1 MRNTLKQAI
10 VLWGMVL
17 LLVLW
22 SVFIS
27 PSGVLRWAGAAAIVL
42 AVAAL
47 LIYRRRQAWTEM
59 TGDAGLSS
67 LPPETYRQPV
77 VLVCGGLSAHLFT
90 DSPVRQVSEGLYLHV
105 PDEEQL
111 VAQVERLLTLRPAW
125 ASQLAVAYTVMPGIH
140 RDVAVLA
147 GRLRRFAHSMATV
160 RRRAGVNV
168 PWLLWSGLSGSP
180 LPERASSPWFICT
193 GGEVQVAT
201 STETT
206 MPAQW
211 IAQSG
216 VQERSQRLCYLLKA
230 ESLMQWLDLNVLA
243 ELNGPEAKCP
253 PLAMAV
259 GLVPSLP
266 AVDMLLLTTCLGFF
280 ALSAVVK
287 KAVVVILVAVTAAVM
302 AYWPRKK
309 GQVVA
314 ADVWPSSLPPEPYR
328 QPGVRVCGDM
338 SAHLFTD
345 SPVRQVSEGLYLPVS
360 DEEQLVAQV
369 ERLLTLRPAWASQFA
384 VAYTVMPVMYRDAA
398 VLTGQLRRFA
408 HSMATVRRRA
418 GVNVPWLLWSG
429 LSGSPLPER
438 ANSPW
443 FICTGGE
450 VQVATSAETT
460 MPAQW
465 IAQSGAQERSQRL
478 CYLLKAESLMQWLDL
493 NVLAELNGPEA
504 KCPPLAMTVGLVPS
518 LPAVDN
524 NLWQLWITART
535 GLTPD
540 IADTGTDDALPF
552 PDALLRRLP
561 RQSGFTP
568 LRRACVTM
576 LGVTTVAGIAALC
589 LSATANRQLLRQVGD
604 DLHRFY
610 AVPAEEFITK
620 ARHLSVLK
628 DDAVMLDGYYRE
640 GEPLRLGLGLY
651 PGERIRQPVLRAIRD
666 WRPPEQKM
674 DVTAS
679 LPVQTV
685 RLDSMSLFD
694 VGQARLKDGSTKVL
708 VDALVN
714 IRAKPGWLILVAG

>member
-27 PSGVLRWAGAAAIVL
+27 PSGVLRWAAAAAIVL

-47 LIYRRRQAWTEM
+47 LIYRRWQAWTEM

-147 GRLRRFAHSMATV
+147 GQLRRFAHSMATV

-180 LPERASSPWFICT
+180 LPKRASSPWFICT

-201 STETT
+201 SAETT

-230 ESLMQWLDLNVLA
+230 ESLMQWLDLNMLA

-259 GLVPSLP
+259 GL
-266 AVDMLLLTTCLGFF
+266 
-280 ALSAVVK
+280 
-287 KAVVVILVAVTAAVM
+287 
-302 AYWPRKK
+302 
-309 GQVVA
+309 
-314 ADVWPSSLPPEPYR
+314 
-328 QPGVRVCGDM
+328 
-338 SAHLFTD
+338 H
-345 SPVRQVSEGLYLPVS
+345 
-360 DEEQLVAQV
+360 
-369 ERLLTLRPAWASQFA
+369 
-384 VAYTVMPVMYRDAA
+384 
-398 VLTGQLRRFA
+398 
-408 HSMATVRRRA
+408 
-418 GVNVPWLLWSG
+418 
-429 LSGSPLPER
+429 
-438 ANSPW
+438 
-443 FICTGGE
+443 
-450 VQVATSAETT
+450 
-460 MPAQW
+460 
-465 IAQSGAQERSQRL
+465 
-478 CYLLKAESLMQWLDL
+478 
-493 NVLAELNGPEA
+493 
-504 KCPPLAMTVGLVPS
+504 PS

-540 IADTGTDDALPF
+540 IADTGTDDTLPF

-576 LGVTTVAGIAALC
+576 LGITTVAGIAALC

-604 DLHRFY
+604 DLHQFY

-674 DVTAS
+674 EVTAS
-679 LPVQTV
+679 LQVQTV

-714 IRAKPGWLILVAG
+714 IRAKPGWLILVAGYTDATGDEKSNQQLSLRRAEAVRKRPYSVVLLDEVEKAHRDVMNLFYQVFDRGFMRDGEGREIDFRNTVILMTANLGSDHIMQLLEEKPDATDADLHELLYPLLRDHFQPALMARFQTVIYRPLGQEAMRAIVEMKLAQVARRLHQHYGLETEISNSLYDALTAACLLPDTGARNIDSLLNQQILPVLSQQLLAQQAVHHKPARLRLDWDDEDGIVLEFDEK

>member
-1 MRNTLKQAI
+1 MRNALKQT
-10 VLWGMVL
+10 VL
-17 LLVLW
+17 LW
-22 SVFIS
+22 T
-27 PSGVLRWAGAAAIVL
+27 
-42 AVAAL
+42 L
-47 LIYRRRQAWTEM
+47 L
-59 TGDAGLSS
+59 
-67 LPPETYRQPV
+67 
-77 VLVCGGLSAHLFT
+77 
-90 DSPVRQVSEGLYLHV
+90 
-105 PDEEQL
+105 
-111 VAQVERLLTLRPAW
+111 
-125 ASQLAVAYTVMPGIH
+125 
-140 RDVAVLA
+140 
-147 GRLRRFAHSMATV
+147 
-160 RRRAGVNV
+160 
-168 PWLLWSGLSGSP
+168 
-180 LPERASSPWFICT
+180 
-193 GGEVQVAT
+193 
-201 STETT
+201 
-206 MPAQW
+206 
-211 IAQSG
+211 
-216 VQERSQRLCYLLKA
+216 
-230 ESLMQWLDLNVLA
+230 
-243 ELNGPEAKCP
+243 
-253 PLAMAV
+253 
-259 GLVPSLP
+259 
-266 AVDMLLLTTCLGFF
+266 LLLTTWLGFF
-280 ALSAVVK
+280 AVSAVVK
-287 KAVVVILVAVTAAVM
+287 YAVVVILVAVTAAVM
-302 AYWPRKK
+302 AYWHKKK

-314 ADVWPSSLPPEPYR
+314 DDVWPSSLPPETYR
-328 QPGVRVCGDM
+328 QPVVLVCGDM

-384 VAYTVMPVMYRDAA
+384 VAYTVMPGMYRDAA

-418 GVNVPWLLWSG
+418 GVNVPRLLWSG

-714 IRAKPGWLILVAG
+714 IRAKPGWLILVAGYTDATGDEKAISSYRCGVPKRCATGCCRPATSRPPVLPYRDWARASLRRPTTRHRAGQSTGVSKSVLFRVLTPVRT

>member
-1 MRNTLKQAI
+1 MRNALKQT
-10 VLWGMVL
+10 VL
-17 LLVLW
+17 LW
-22 SVFIS
+22 T
-27 PSGVLRWAGAAAIVL
+27 
-42 AVAAL
+42 L
-47 LIYRRRQAWTEM
+47 L
-59 TGDAGLSS
+59 
-67 LPPETYRQPV
+67 
-77 VLVCGGLSAHLFT
+77 
-90 DSPVRQVSEGLYLHV
+90 
-105 PDEEQL
+105 
-111 VAQVERLLTLRPAW
+111 
-125 ASQLAVAYTVMPGIH
+125 
-140 RDVAVLA
+140 
-147 GRLRRFAHSMATV
+147 
-160 RRRAGVNV
+160 
-168 PWLLWSGLSGSP
+168 
-180 LPERASSPWFICT
+180 
-193 GGEVQVAT
+193 
-201 STETT
+201 
-206 MPAQW
+206 
-211 IAQSG
+211 
-216 VQERSQRLCYLLKA
+216 
-230 ESLMQWLDLNVLA
+230 
-243 ELNGPEAKCP
+243 
-253 PLAMAV
+253 
-259 GLVPSLP
+259 
-266 AVDMLLLTTCLGFF
+266 LLLTTWLGFF
-280 ALSAVVK
+280 AVSAVVK
-287 KAVVVILVAVTAAVM
+287 YAVVVILVAVTAAVM
-302 AYWPRKK
+302 AYWHKKK

-314 ADVWPSSLPPEPYR
+314 DDVWPSSLPPETYR
-328 QPGVRVCGDM
+328 QPVVLVCGDM

-384 VAYTVMPVMYRDAA
+384 VAYTVMPGMYRDAA

-714 IRAKPGWLILVAG
+714 IRAKPGWLILVAGYTDATGDEKSNQQLSLLRAEAVRNWMLQTSDIPATCFAVQGLGESQPAATNDTPQGRAVNRRVEISLVPRSDACQDVK

>member
-1 MRNTLKQAI
+1 MRNALKQT
-10 VLWGMVL
+10 VL
-17 LLVLW
+17 LW
-22 SVFIS
+22 T
-27 PSGVLRWAGAAAIVL
+27 
-42 AVAAL
+42 L
-47 LIYRRRQAWTEM
+47 L
-59 TGDAGLSS
+59 
-67 LPPETYRQPV
+67 
-77 VLVCGGLSAHLFT
+77 
-90 DSPVRQVSEGLYLHV
+90 
-105 PDEEQL
+105 
-111 VAQVERLLTLRPAW
+111 
-125 ASQLAVAYTVMPGIH
+125 
-140 RDVAVLA
+140 
-147 GRLRRFAHSMATV
+147 
-160 RRRAGVNV
+160 
-168 PWLLWSGLSGSP
+168 
-180 LPERASSPWFICT
+180 
-193 GGEVQVAT
+193 
-201 STETT
+201 
-206 MPAQW
+206 
-211 IAQSG
+211 
-216 VQERSQRLCYLLKA
+216 
-230 ESLMQWLDLNVLA
+230 
-243 ELNGPEAKCP
+243 
-253 PLAMAV
+253 
-259 GLVPSLP
+259 
-266 AVDMLLLTTCLGFF
+266 LLLTTWLGFF
-280 ALSAVVK
+280 AVSAVVK
-287 KAVVVILVAVTAAVM
+287 YAVVVILVAVTAAVM
-302 AYWPRKK
+302 AYWHKKK

-314 ADVWPSSLPPEPYR
+314 DDVWPSSLPPETYR
-328 QPGVRVCGDM
+328 QPVVLVCGDM

-369 ERLLTLRPAWASQFA
+369 ERLLTLRPAWASQLA
-384 VAYTVMPVMYRDAA
+384 VAYTIMPGIHRDVA
-398 VLTGQLRRFA
+398 VLAGRLRRFA

-460 MPAQW
+460 IPAQW

-524 NLWQLWITART
+524 NLWQWWITART

-561 RQSGFTP
+561 RQSGFTS

-714 IRAKPGWLILVAG
+714 IRAKPGWLILVAGYTDATGDEKSNQQLSLRRAEAVRNWMLQTSDIPATCFAVQGLGESQPAATNDTPQGRAVNRRVEISLVPRSDACQDVK

>member
-1 MRNTLKQAI
+1 MRNALKQT
-10 VLWGMVL
+10 VL
-17 LLVLW
+17 LW
-22 SVFIS
+22 T
-27 PSGVLRWAGAAAIVL
+27 
-42 AVAAL
+42 L
-47 LIYRRRQAWTEM
+47 L
-59 TGDAGLSS
+59 
-67 LPPETYRQPV
+67 
-77 VLVCGGLSAHLFT
+77 
-90 DSPVRQVSEGLYLHV
+90 
-105 PDEEQL
+105 
-111 VAQVERLLTLRPAW
+111 
-125 ASQLAVAYTVMPGIH
+125 
-140 RDVAVLA
+140 
-147 GRLRRFAHSMATV
+147 
-160 RRRAGVNV
+160 
-168 PWLLWSGLSGSP
+168 
-180 LPERASSPWFICT
+180 
-193 GGEVQVAT
+193 
-201 STETT
+201 
-206 MPAQW
+206 
-211 IAQSG
+211 
-216 VQERSQRLCYLLKA
+216 
-230 ESLMQWLDLNVLA
+230 
-243 ELNGPEAKCP
+243 
-253 PLAMAV
+253 
-259 GLVPSLP
+259 
-266 AVDMLLLTTCLGFF
+266 LLLTTWLGFF
-280 ALSAVVK
+280 AVSAVVK
-287 KAVVVILVAVTAAVM
+287 YAVVVILVAVTAAVM
-302 AYWPRKK
+302 AYWHKKK

-314 ADVWPSSLPPEPYR
+314 DDVWPSSLPPETYR
-328 QPGVRVCGDM
+328 QPVVLVCGDM

-384 VAYTVMPVMYRDAA
+384 VAYTVMPGMYRDAA

-418 GVNVPWLLWSG
+418 GVNVPWLRWSG

-714 IRAKPGWLILVAG
+714 IRAKPGWLILVAGYTDATGDEKSNQQLSLRRAEAVRNWMLQTSDIPATCFAVQGLGESQPAATNDTPQGRAVNRRVEISLVPRSDACQDVK

>member
-90 DSPVRQVSEGLYLHV
+90 DSPVRQVSV
-105 PDEEQL
+105 
-111 VAQVERLLTLRPAW
+111 
-125 ASQLAVAYTVMPGIH
+125 
-140 RDVAVLA
+140 
-147 GRLRRFAHSMATV
+147 ATV

-201 STETT
+201 STENA

-216 VQERSQRLCYLLKA
+216 VQERSQRLSYLLKA

-266 AVDMLLLTTCLGFF
+266 AVD
-280 ALSAVVK
+280 
-287 KAVVVILVAVTAAVM
+287 
-302 AYWPRKK
+302 
-309 GQVVA
+309 
-314 ADVWPSSLPPEPYR
+314 
-328 QPGVRVCGDM
+328 
-338 SAHLFTD
+338 
-345 SPVRQVSEGLYLPVS
+345 
-360 DEEQLVAQV
+360 
-369 ERLLTLRPAWASQFA
+369 
-384 VAYTVMPVMYRDAA
+384 
-398 VLTGQLRRFA
+398 
-408 HSMATVRRRA
+408 
-418 GVNVPWLLWSG
+418 
-429 LSGSPLPER
+429 
-438 ANSPW
+438 
-443 FICTGGE
+443 
-450 VQVATSAETT
+450 
-460 MPAQW
+460 
-465 IAQSGAQERSQRL
+465 
-478 CYLLKAESLMQWLDL
+478 
-493 NVLAELNGPEA
+493 
-504 KCPPLAMTVGLVPS
+504 
-518 LPAVDN
+518 N
-524 NLWQLWITART
+524 NLWQLWITA
-535 GLTPD
+535 
-540 IADTGTDDALPF
+540 
-552 PDALLRRLP
+552 
-561 RQSGFTP
+561 
-568 LRRACVTM
+568 M
-576 LGVTTVAGIAALC
+576 C

-610 AVPAEEFITK
+610 AVPVEEFITK

-628 DDAVMLDGYYRE
+628 DDATMLDGYYRE

-666 WRPPEQKM
+666 WRPPER
-674 DVTAS
+674 
-679 LPVQTV
+679 
-685 RLDSMSLFD
+685 RLDKSA
-694 VGQARLKDGSTKVL
+694 GGRTGEH
-708 VDALVN
+708 
-714 IRAKPGWLILVAG
+714 PGKTGLADPRGRIYRCHRR

>member
-1 MRNTLKQAI
+1 MRNALKQT
-10 VLWGMVL
+10 VL
-17 LLVLW
+17 LW
-22 SVFIS
+22 T
-27 PSGVLRWAGAAAIVL
+27 
-42 AVAAL
+42 L
-47 LIYRRRQAWTEM
+47 L
-59 TGDAGLSS
+59 
-67 LPPETYRQPV
+67 
-77 VLVCGGLSAHLFT
+77 
-90 DSPVRQVSEGLYLHV
+90 
-105 PDEEQL
+105 
-111 VAQVERLLTLRPAW
+111 
-125 ASQLAVAYTVMPGIH
+125 
-140 RDVAVLA
+140 
-147 GRLRRFAHSMATV
+147 
-160 RRRAGVNV
+160 
-168 PWLLWSGLSGSP
+168 
-180 LPERASSPWFICT
+180 
-193 GGEVQVAT
+193 
-201 STETT
+201 
-206 MPAQW
+206 
-211 IAQSG
+211 
-216 VQERSQRLCYLLKA
+216 
-230 ESLMQWLDLNVLA
+230 
-243 ELNGPEAKCP
+243 
-253 PLAMAV
+253 
-259 GLVPSLP
+259 
-266 AVDMLLLTTCLGFF
+266 LLLTTWLGFF
-280 ALSAVVK
+280 AVSAVVK
-287 KAVVVILVAVTAAVM
+287 YAVVVILVAVTAAVM
-302 AYWPRKK
+302 AYWHKKK

-314 ADVWPSSLPPEPYR
+314 DDVWPSSLPPETYR
-328 QPGVRVCGDM
+328 QPVVLVCGDM

-384 VAYTVMPVMYRDAA
+384 VAYTVMPGMYRDAA

-443 FICTGGE
+443 FICTGDE
-450 VQVATSAETT
+450 VQVATSTENA

-465 IAQSGAQERSQRL
+465 IAQSGVQERSQRL

-493 NVLAELNGPEA
+493 NVLTALNGPEA
-504 KCPPLAMTVGLVPS
+504 KCPPLAMAVGLVTS

-524 NLWQLWITART
+524 NLWQVWITART
-535 GLTPD
+535 GLTTD
-540 IADTGTDDALPF
+540 IADTGTDATLPF
-552 PDALLRRLP
+552 PDALLRQLP

-568 LRRACVTM
+568 LWRACVTM
-576 LGVTTVAGIAALC
+576 LGITTAAGITMLC
-589 LSATANRQLLRQVGD
+589 LSATANRQLLRHIGD

-620 ARHLSVLK
+620 ARRLSVLK

-674 DVTAS
+674 EVTAS

-714 IRAKPGWLILVAG
+714 IRAKPGWLILVAGYTDATGDEKSNQQLSLRRAEAVRNWMLQTSDIPATCFAVQGLGESQPAATNDTPQGRAVNRRVEISLVPRSDACQDVK

>member
-1 MRNTLKQAI
+1 MRNALKQT
-10 VLWGMVL
+10 VL
-17 LLVLW
+17 LW
-22 SVFIS
+22 T
-27 PSGVLRWAGAAAIVL
+27 
-42 AVAAL
+42 L
-47 LIYRRRQAWTEM
+47 L
-59 TGDAGLSS
+59 
-67 LPPETYRQPV
+67 
-77 VLVCGGLSAHLFT
+77 
-90 DSPVRQVSEGLYLHV
+90 
-105 PDEEQL
+105 
-111 VAQVERLLTLRPAW
+111 
-125 ASQLAVAYTVMPGIH
+125 
-140 RDVAVLA
+140 
-147 GRLRRFAHSMATV
+147 
-160 RRRAGVNV
+160 
-168 PWLLWSGLSGSP
+168 
-180 LPERASSPWFICT
+180 
-193 GGEVQVAT
+193 
-201 STETT
+201 
-206 MPAQW
+206 
-211 IAQSG
+211 
-216 VQERSQRLCYLLKA
+216 
-230 ESLMQWLDLNVLA
+230 
-243 ELNGPEAKCP
+243 
-253 PLAMAV
+253 
-259 GLVPSLP
+259 
-266 AVDMLLLTTCLGFF
+266 LLLTTWLGFF
-280 ALSAVVK
+280 AVSAVVK
-287 KAVVVILVAVTAAVM
+287 YAVVVILVAVTAAVM
-302 AYWPRKK
+302 AYWHKKK

-314 ADVWPSSLPPEPYR
+314 DDVWPSSLPPETYR
-328 QPGVRVCGDM
+328 QPAVLVCGDM

-360 DEEQLVAQV
+360 DEEQLVARV
-369 ERLLTLRPAWASQFA
+369 ERLLTLRPAWASQLA
-384 VAYTVMPVMYRDAA
+384 LAYTIMPGIHRDVA
-398 VLTGQLRRFA
+398 VLAGRLRRFA
-408 HSMATVRRRA
+408 HSMAIVRRRA

-666 WRPPEQKM
+666 WHPPEQKM
-674 DVTAS
+674 EVTAS

-714 IRAKPGWLILVAG
+714 IRAKPGWLILVAGYTDATGDEKSNQQLSLRRAEAVRNWMLQTSDIPATCFAVQGLGESQPAATNDTPQGRAVNRRVEISLVPRSDACQDVK

>member
-1 MRNTLKQAI
+1 MRNALKQT
-10 VLWGMVL
+10 VL
-17 LLVLW
+17 LW
-22 SVFIS
+22 T
-27 PSGVLRWAGAAAIVL
+27 
-42 AVAAL
+42 L
-47 LIYRRRQAWTEM
+47 L
-59 TGDAGLSS
+59 
-67 LPPETYRQPV
+67 
-77 VLVCGGLSAHLFT
+77 
-90 DSPVRQVSEGLYLHV
+90 
-105 PDEEQL
+105 
-111 VAQVERLLTLRPAW
+111 
-125 ASQLAVAYTVMPGIH
+125 
-140 RDVAVLA
+140 
-147 GRLRRFAHSMATV
+147 
-160 RRRAGVNV
+160 
-168 PWLLWSGLSGSP
+168 
-180 LPERASSPWFICT
+180 
-193 GGEVQVAT
+193 
-201 STETT
+201 
-206 MPAQW
+206 
-211 IAQSG
+211 
-216 VQERSQRLCYLLKA
+216 
-230 ESLMQWLDLNVLA
+230 
-243 ELNGPEAKCP
+243 
-253 PLAMAV
+253 
-259 GLVPSLP
+259 
-266 AVDMLLLTTCLGFF
+266 LLLTTWLGFF
-280 ALSAVVK
+280 AVSAVVK
-287 KAVVVILVAVTAAVM
+287 YAVVVILVAVTAAVM
-302 AYWPRKK
+302 AYWHKKK

-314 ADVWPSSLPPEPYR
+314 DDVWPSSLPPETYR
-328 QPGVRVCGDM
+328 QPVVLVCGDM

-384 VAYTVMPVMYRDAA
+384 VAYTVMPGMYRDAA

-714 IRAKPGWLILVAG
+714 IRAKPGWLILVVGYTDATGDEKSNQQLSLRRAEAVRNWMLQTSDIPTTCFAVQGLGESQPAATNDTPQGRAVNRRVEISLVPRSDACQDVK

>member
-1 MRNTLKQAI
+1 MRNTLKQAV

-77 VLVCGGLSAHLFT
+77 VLVCGDMSAHLFA

-105 PDEEQL
+105 SDEEQL

-147 GRLRRFAHSMATV
+147 G
-160 RRRAGVNV
+160 
-168 PWLLWSGLSGSP
+168 
-180 LPERASSPWFICT
+180 
-193 GGEVQVAT
+193 
-201 STETT
+201 
-206 MPAQW
+206 
-211 IAQSG
+211 
-216 VQERSQRLCYLLKA
+216 
-230 ESLMQWLDLNVLA
+230 
-243 ELNGPEAKCP
+243 
-253 PLAMAV
+253 
-259 GLVPSLP
+259 
-266 AVDMLLLTTCLGFF
+266 
-280 ALSAVVK
+280 
-287 KAVVVILVAVTAAVM
+287 
-302 AYWPRKK
+302 
-309 GQVVA
+309 
-314 ADVWPSSLPPEPYR
+314 
-328 QPGVRVCGDM
+328 
-338 SAHLFTD
+338 
-345 SPVRQVSEGLYLPVS
+345 
-360 DEEQLVAQV
+360 
-369 ERLLTLRPAWASQFA
+369 
-384 VAYTVMPVMYRDAA
+384 
-398 VLTGQLRRFA
+398 QLRRFA

-438 ANSPW
+438 AYSPW
-443 FICTGGE
+443 LICTGGE
-450 VQVATSAETT
+450 IQVATSAETAS
-460 MPAQW
+460 PAQW
-465 IAQSGAQERSQRL
+465 LTQTSTQELSQPL
-478 CYLLKAESLMQWLDL
+478 CYLLKAESLMQWLNL
-493 NVLAELNGPEA
+493 NVLAALNGPEA
-504 KCPPLAMTVGLVPS
+504 KCPPLAMAVGLPPS
-518 LPAVDN
+518 LPEVDN
-524 NLWQLWITART
+524 NLWQSWITART

-540 IADTGTDDALPF
+540 IADTGTDATLPF

-576 LGVTTVAGIAALC
+576 LGITTAAGIAALC
-589 LSATANRQLLRQVGD
+589 LSATANRQLLRHIGD
-604 DLHRFY
+604 DLHQFY

-620 ARHLSVLK
+620 ARRLSVLK

-651 PGERIRQPVLRAIRD
+651 PGEQIRQPVLRAIRD

-674 DVTAS
+674 EVTAS
-679 LPVQTV
+679 LQAQTV

-714 IRAKPGWLILVAG
+714 IRAKPGWLILVAGYTDATGDEKSNQQLSLRRAEAVRNWMLQTSDIPATCFAVQGLGESQPAATNDTPQGRAVNRRVEISLVPRSDACQDVK

>member
-1 MRNTLKQAI
+1 MRNALKQT
-10 VLWGMVL
+10 VL
-17 LLVLW
+17 LW
-22 SVFIS
+22 T
-27 PSGVLRWAGAAAIVL
+27 
-42 AVAAL
+42 L
-47 LIYRRRQAWTEM
+47 L
-59 TGDAGLSS
+59 
-67 LPPETYRQPV
+67 
-77 VLVCGGLSAHLFT
+77 
-90 DSPVRQVSEGLYLHV
+90 
-105 PDEEQL
+105 
-111 VAQVERLLTLRPAW
+111 
-125 ASQLAVAYTVMPGIH
+125 
-140 RDVAVLA
+140 
-147 GRLRRFAHSMATV
+147 
-160 RRRAGVNV
+160 
-168 PWLLWSGLSGSP
+168 
-180 LPERASSPWFICT
+180 
-193 GGEVQVAT
+193 
-201 STETT
+201 
-206 MPAQW
+206 
-211 IAQSG
+211 
-216 VQERSQRLCYLLKA
+216 
-230 ESLMQWLDLNVLA
+230 
-243 ELNGPEAKCP
+243 
-253 PLAMAV
+253 
-259 GLVPSLP
+259 
-266 AVDMLLLTTCLGFF
+266 LLLTTWLGFF
-280 ALSAVVK
+280 AVSAVVK
-287 KAVVVILVAVTAAVM
+287 YAVVVILVAVTAAVM
-302 AYWPRKK
+302 AYWHKKK

-314 ADVWPSSLPPEPYR
+314 DDVWPSSLPPETYR
-328 QPGVRVCGDM
+328 QPVVLVCGDM

-384 VAYTVMPVMYRDAA
+384 VAYTVMPGMYRDAA

-610 AVPAEEFITK
+610 AVPVEEFITK

-674 DVTAS
+674 EVTAS
-679 LPVQTV
+679 LQVQTV

-714 IRAKPGWLILVAG
+714 IRAKPGWLILVAGYTDATGDEKSNQQLSLRRAEAVRNWMLQTSDIPATCFAVQGLGESQPAATNDTPQGRAVNRRVEISLVPRSDACQDVK

>member
-1 MRNTLKQAI
+1 MKQT
-10 VLWGMVL
+10 VL
-17 LLVLW
+17 LW
-22 SVFIS
+22 T
-27 PSGVLRWAGAAAIVL
+27 
-42 AVAAL
+42 L
-47 LIYRRRQAWTEM
+47 L
-59 TGDAGLSS
+59 
-67 LPPETYRQPV
+67 
-77 VLVCGGLSAHLFT
+77 
-90 DSPVRQVSEGLYLHV
+90 
-105 PDEEQL
+105 
-111 VAQVERLLTLRPAW
+111 
-125 ASQLAVAYTVMPGIH
+125 
-140 RDVAVLA
+140 
-147 GRLRRFAHSMATV
+147 
-160 RRRAGVNV
+160 
-168 PWLLWSGLSGSP
+168 
-180 LPERASSPWFICT
+180 
-193 GGEVQVAT
+193 
-201 STETT
+201 
-206 MPAQW
+206 
-211 IAQSG
+211 
-216 VQERSQRLCYLLKA
+216 
-230 ESLMQWLDLNVLA
+230 
-243 ELNGPEAKCP
+243 
-253 PLAMAV
+253 
-259 GLVPSLP
+259 
-266 AVDMLLLTTCLGFF
+266 LLLTTWLGFF
-280 ALSAVVK
+280 AVSAVVK
-287 KAVVVILVAVTAAVM
+287 YAVVVILVAVTAAVM
-302 AYWPRKK
+302 AYWHKKK

-314 ADVWPSSLPPEPYR
+314 DDVWPSSLPPETYR
-328 QPGVRVCGDM
+328 QPVVLVCGDM

-369 ERLLTLRPAWASQFA
+369 ERLLTLRPAWASQLA
-384 VAYTVMPVMYRDAA
+384 VAYTIMPGIHRDVA
-398 VLTGQLRRFA
+398 VLAGRLRRFA

-460 MPAQW
+460 IPAQW

-561 RQSGFTP
+561 RQSGFTS

-714 IRAKPGWLILVAG
+714 IRAKPGWLILVAGYTDATGDEKSNQQLSLRRAEAVRNWMLQTSDIPATCFAVQGLGESQPAATNDTPQGRAVNRRVEISLVPRSDACQDVK

>member
-1 MRNTLKQAI
+1 MRNALKQT
-10 VLWGMVL
+10 VL
-17 LLVLW
+17 LW
-22 SVFIS
+22 T
-27 PSGVLRWAGAAAIVL
+27 
-42 AVAAL
+42 L
-47 LIYRRRQAWTEM
+47 L
-59 TGDAGLSS
+59 
-67 LPPETYRQPV
+67 
-77 VLVCGGLSAHLFT
+77 
-90 DSPVRQVSEGLYLHV
+90 
-105 PDEEQL
+105 
-111 VAQVERLLTLRPAW
+111 
-125 ASQLAVAYTVMPGIH
+125 
-140 RDVAVLA
+140 
-147 GRLRRFAHSMATV
+147 
-160 RRRAGVNV
+160 
-168 PWLLWSGLSGSP
+168 
-180 LPERASSPWFICT
+180 
-193 GGEVQVAT
+193 
-201 STETT
+201 
-206 MPAQW
+206 
-211 IAQSG
+211 
-216 VQERSQRLCYLLKA
+216 
-230 ESLMQWLDLNVLA
+230 
-243 ELNGPEAKCP
+243 
-253 PLAMAV
+253 
-259 GLVPSLP
+259 
-266 AVDMLLLTTCLGFF
+266 LLLTTWLGFF
-280 ALSAVVK
+280 AVSAVMK
-287 KAVVVILVAVTAAVM
+287 YAVVVILVAVTAAVM
-302 AYWPRKK
+302 AYWHKKK

-314 ADVWPSSLPPEPYR
+314 DDVWPSSLPPETYR
-328 QPGVRVCGDM
+328 QPVVLVCGDM

-384 VAYTVMPVMYRDAA
+384 VAYTVMPGMYRDAA

-714 IRAKPGWLILVAG
+714 IRAKPGWLILVAGYTDATGDEKSNQQLSLRRAEAVRNWMLQTSDIPATCFAVQGLGESQPAATNDTPQGRAVNRRVEISLVPRSDACQDVK

>member
-1 MRNTLKQAI
+1 MRNALKQT
-10 VLWGMVL
+10 VL
-17 LLVLW
+17 LWTLLLLLTTWLGFFAVSAVVKYAVVVILV
-22 SVFIS
+22 
-27 PSGVLRWAGAAAIVL
+27 
-42 AVAAL
+42 AVTATVMA
-47 LIYRRRQAWTEM
+47 YWHKKKGQVVADDVWP
-59 TGDAGLSS
+59 SS

-77 VLVCGGLSAHLFT
+77 VL
-90 DSPVRQVSEGLYLHV
+90 
-105 PDEEQL
+105 
-111 VAQVERLLTLRPAW
+111 
-125 ASQLAVAYTVMPGIH
+125 
-140 RDVAVLA
+140 
-147 GRLRRFAHSMATV
+147 
-160 RRRAGVNV
+160 
-168 PWLLWSGLSGSP
+168 
-180 LPERASSPWFICT
+180 
-193 GGEVQVAT
+193 
-201 STETT
+201 
-206 MPAQW
+206 
-211 IAQSG
+211 
-216 VQERSQRLCYLLKA
+216 
-230 ESLMQWLDLNVLA
+230 
-243 ELNGPEAKCP
+243 
-253 PLAMAV
+253 
-259 GLVPSLP
+259 
-266 AVDMLLLTTCLGFF
+266 
-280 ALSAVVK
+280 
-287 KAVVVILVAVTAAVM
+287 
-302 AYWPRKK
+302 
-309 GQVVA
+309 
-314 ADVWPSSLPPEPYR
+314 
-328 QPGVRVCGDM
+328 VCGDM

-384 VAYTVMPVMYRDAA
+384 VAYTVMPGMYRDAA

-714 IRAKPGWLILVAG
+714 IRAKPGWLILVAGYTDATGDEKSNQQLSLRRAEAVRNWMLQTSDIPATCFAVQGLGESQPAATNDTPQGRAVNRRVEISLVPRSDACQDVK

>member
-125 ASQLAVAYTVMPGIH
+125 ASQLAVAYTIMPGIH

-180 LPERASSPWFICT
+180 LPERT
-193 GGEVQVAT
+193 
-201 STETT
+201 
-206 MPAQW
+206 
-211 IAQSG
+211 
-216 VQERSQRLCYLLKA
+216 
-230 ESLMQWLDLNVLA
+230 
-243 ELNGPEAKCP
+243 
-253 PLAMAV
+253 
-259 GLVPSLP
+259 
-266 AVDMLLLTTCLGFF
+266 
-280 ALSAVVK
+280 
-287 KAVVVILVAVTAAVM
+287 
-302 AYWPRKK
+302 
-309 GQVVA
+309 
-314 ADVWPSSLPPEPYR
+314 
-328 QPGVRVCGDM
+328 
-338 SAHLFTD
+338 
-345 SPVRQVSEGLYLPVS
+345 
-360 DEEQLVAQV
+360 
-369 ERLLTLRPAWASQFA
+369 
-384 VAYTVMPVMYRDAA
+384 
-398 VLTGQLRRFA
+398 
-408 HSMATVRRRA
+408 
-418 GVNVPWLLWSG
+418 
-429 LSGSPLPER
+429 
-438 ANSPW
+438 NSPW

-460 MPAQW
+460 TPAQW

-478 CYLLKAESLMQWLDL
+478 CYLLKAESLMQWLNL
-493 NVLAELNGPEA
+493 NVLTALNGPEA
-504 KCPPLAMTVGLVPS
+504 KCPPLAMAVGLVTS

-524 NLWQLWITART
+524 NLWQVWITART
-535 GLTPD
+535 GLTTD
-540 IADTGTDDALPF
+540 IADTGTDATLPF
-552 PDALLRRLP
+552 PDALLRQLP

-576 LGVTTVAGIAALC
+576 LGITTAAGITMLC

-604 DLHRFY
+604 DLH
-610 AVPAEEFITK
+610 
-620 ARHLSVLK
+620 
-628 DDAVMLDGYYRE
+628 
-640 GEPLRLGLGLY
+640 
-651 PGERIRQPVLRAIRD
+651 PVLC
-666 WRPPEQKM
+666 RPGGGIYHQSPSPVGAERQC
-674 DVTAS
+674 DHARWVLPGRRTTAPRS
-679 LPVQTV
+679 GVIPRRTHPPAGITRHS
-685 RLDSMSLFD
+685 RLAS
-694 VGQARLKDGSTKVL
+694 A
-708 VDALVN
+708 
-714 IRAKPGWLILVAG
+714 

>member
-1 MRNTLKQAI
+1 VRNALKQT
-10 VLWGMVL
+10 VL
-17 LLVLW
+17 LW
-22 SVFIS
+22 T
-27 PSGVLRWAGAAAIVL
+27 
-42 AVAAL
+42 L
-47 LIYRRRQAWTEM
+47 L
-59 TGDAGLSS
+59 
-67 LPPETYRQPV
+67 
-77 VLVCGGLSAHLFT
+77 
-90 DSPVRQVSEGLYLHV
+90 
-105 PDEEQL
+105 
-111 VAQVERLLTLRPAW
+111 
-125 ASQLAVAYTVMPGIH
+125 
-140 RDVAVLA
+140 
-147 GRLRRFAHSMATV
+147 
-160 RRRAGVNV
+160 
-168 PWLLWSGLSGSP
+168 
-180 LPERASSPWFICT
+180 
-193 GGEVQVAT
+193 
-201 STETT
+201 
-206 MPAQW
+206 
-211 IAQSG
+211 
-216 VQERSQRLCYLLKA
+216 
-230 ESLMQWLDLNVLA
+230 
-243 ELNGPEAKCP
+243 
-253 PLAMAV
+253 
-259 GLVPSLP
+259 
-266 AVDMLLLTTCLGFF
+266 LLLTTWLGFF
-280 ALSAVVK
+280 AVSAVVK
-287 KAVVVILVAVTAAVM
+287 YAVVVILVAVTAAVM
-302 AYWPRKK
+302 AYWHKKK

-314 ADVWPSSLPPEPYR
+314 DDVWPSSLPPETYR
-328 QPGVRVCGDM
+328 QPVVLVCGDM

-369 ERLLTLRPAWASQFA
+369 ERLLPLRPAWASQLA
-384 VAYTVMPVMYRDAA
+384 VAYTIMPGIHRDVA
-398 VLTGQLRRFA
+398 VLAGRLRRFA

-460 MPAQW
+460 IPAQW

-561 RQSGFTP
+561 RQSGFTS

-714 IRAKPGWLILVAG
+714 IRAKPGWLILVAGYTDATGDEKSNQQLSLRRAEAVRNWMLQTSDIPATCFAVQGLGESQPAATNDTPQGRAVNRRVEISLVPRSDACQDVK

>member
-1 MRNTLKQAI
+1 MRNALKQT
-10 VLWGMVL
+10 VL
-17 LLVLW
+17 LWTLLLLLTTWLGFFAVSAVVKYAVVVILVA
-22 SVFIS
+22 VT
-27 PSGVLRWAGAAAIVL
+27 AAVMAYWHKKKGQV
-42 AVAAL
+42 VADDV
-47 LIYRRRQAWTEM
+47 WP
-59 TGDAGLSS
+59 SS

-77 VLVCGGLSAHLFT
+77 VLVCGDMSAHLFT

-125 ASQLAVAYTVMPGIH
+125 ASQLAVAYSIMPGIH

-180 LPERASSPWFICT
+180 LPKRAS
-193 GGEVQVAT
+193 
-201 STETT
+201 
-206 MPAQW
+206 
-211 IAQSG
+211 
-216 VQERSQRLCYLLKA
+216 
-230 ESLMQWLDLNVLA
+230 
-243 ELNGPEAKCP
+243 
-253 PLAMAV
+253 
-259 GLVPSLP
+259 
-266 AVDMLLLTTCLGFF
+266 
-280 ALSAVVK
+280 
-287 KAVVVILVAVTAAVM
+287 
-302 AYWPRKK
+302 
-309 GQVVA
+309 
-314 ADVWPSSLPPEPYR
+314 
-328 QPGVRVCGDM
+328 
-338 SAHLFTD
+338 
-345 SPVRQVSEGLYLPVS
+345 
-360 DEEQLVAQV
+360 
-369 ERLLTLRPAWASQFA
+369 
-384 VAYTVMPVMYRDAA
+384 
-398 VLTGQLRRFA
+398 
-408 HSMATVRRRA
+408 
-418 GVNVPWLLWSG
+418 
-429 LSGSPLPER
+429 
-438 ANSPW
+438 SPW

-465 IAQSGAQERSQRL
+465 IAQSGVQERSQRL

-674 DVTAS
+674 EVTAS
-679 LPVQTV
+679 LQVQTV

-714 IRAKPGWLILVAG
+714 IRAKPGWLILVAGYTDATGDEKSNQQLSLRRAEAVRNWMLQTSDIPATCFAVQGLGESQPAATNDTPQGRAVNRRVEISLVPRSDA